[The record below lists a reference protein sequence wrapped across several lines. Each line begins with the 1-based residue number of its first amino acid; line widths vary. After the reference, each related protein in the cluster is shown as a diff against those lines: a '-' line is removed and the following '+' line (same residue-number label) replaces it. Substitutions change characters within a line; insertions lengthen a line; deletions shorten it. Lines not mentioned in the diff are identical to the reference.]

1 MGRKAASRRVGP
13 EEEEEGEEKGA
24 SESATEGVR
33 RLVKVKVQVQVQ
45 VKSGR
50 VDGGQDRKEAPTG
63 RLRLLEGGCWNA
75 GCAGTR
81 RGSHTKADDCSARPP
96 RRLNTQGEEGNDKG
110 QGKGK
115 AAGKANAGR
124 ELFCRQ
130 R

>member
-50 VDGGQDRKEAPTG
+50 VDGGQDRQEAPTG
-63 RLRLLEGGCWNA
+63 RLRLLEGG
-75 GCAGTR
+75 AGTLAALER
-81 RGSHTKADDCSARPP
+81 VAGHTQRPTTVLRVPRGA
-96 RRLNTQGEEGNDKG
+96 
-110 QGKGK
+110 
-115 AAGKANAGR
+115 
-124 ELFCRQ
+124 
-130 R
+130 